1 MFCKKKSLDNNIDD
15 IMYPIIALQT
25 SLFNSDD
32 VSSKNILIQNA
43 MKIIVKYF
51 YSSGVI
57 NLQLSNFV
65 VNNFTHSL
73 L

>member
-1 MFCKKKSLDNNIDD
+1 MFCKKKSVDNNIDD